1 MSILDLLNKYRYEIK
16 LNKTGLYNFVT
27 GGNKELAGE
36 GFNYNKFMAANYDIF
51 EYVNYEEKRKMFN
64 HDEEKII
71 NNFPSFQDHQSGEI
85 IYIPYLEPFINRYY
99 ANDYQLVTLK
109 QHQVYLNSYAKTIDK
124 VIELYGIQPYNSQ
137 FSSLQLVGQD
147 DESYYFYHDDFKT
160 VYQFNGQNYRIANEI
175 NLIDRYTKEY
185 PNLNLIKE
193 AMVKLANSQ
202 DDEEILEFLYENKF
216 VGDKTYKKLIKKL
229 KKVSK

>member
-1 MSILDLLNKYRYEIK
+1 
-16 LNKTGLYNFVT
+16 
-27 GGNKELAGE
+27 
-36 GFNYNKFMAANYDIF
+36 
-51 EYVNYEEKRKMFN
+51 MFN

-137 FSSLQLVGQD
+137 FSSLHWLVKMMKVIIFIMMILKR
-147 DESYYFYHDDFKT
+147 Y
-160 VYQFNGQNYRIANEI
+160 I
-175 NLIDRYTKEY
+175 NL
-185 PNLNLIKE
+185 
-193 AMVKLANSQ
+193 M
-202 DDEEILEFLYENKF
+202 
-216 VGDKTYKKLIKKL
+216 DKIIVLQMKLI
-229 KKVSK
+229 

>member
-1 MSILDLLNKYRYEIK
+1 MMIL
-16 LNKTGLYNFVT
+16 
-27 GGNKELAGE
+27 
-36 GFNYNKFMAANYDIF
+36 
-51 EYVNYEEKRKMFN
+51 
-64 HDEEKII
+64 
-71 NNFPSFQDHQSGEI
+71 
-85 IYIPYLEPFINRYY
+85 
-99 ANDYQLVTLK
+99 
-109 QHQVYLNSYAKTIDK
+109 
-124 VIELYGIQPYNSQ
+124 
-137 FSSLQLVGQD
+137 
-147 DESYYFYHDDFKT
+147 
-160 VYQFNGQNYRIANEI
+160 NGQNYRIANEI

>member
-1 MSILDLLNKYRYEIK
+1 MK
-16 LNKTGLYNFVT
+16 
-27 GGNKELAGE
+27 
-36 GFNYNKFMAANYDIF
+36 
-51 EYVNYEEKRKMFN
+51 KR
-64 HDEEKII
+64 
-71 NNFPSFQDHQSGEI
+71 

>member
-1 MSILDLLNKYRYEIK
+1 MLFRSGY
-16 LNKTGLYNFVT
+16 
-27 GGNKELAGE
+27 
-36 GFNYNKFMAANYDIF
+36 
-51 EYVNYEEKRKMFN
+51 
-64 HDEEKII
+64 
-71 NNFPSFQDHQSGEI
+71 SF
-85 IYIPYLEPFINRYY
+85 
-99 ANDYQLVTLK
+99 
-109 QHQVYLNSYAKTIDK
+109 
-124 VIELYGIQPYNSQ
+124 
-137 FSSLQLVGQD
+137 
-147 DESYYFYHDDFKT
+147 